1 MPVVASHG
9 VTHSTIT
16 QTLFIK
22 PEETWGYR
30 FWILS
35 IVHIMDLNEILD
47 FLLIND
53 IRDDVRDFENFLEH
67 LNKQKTNKPVQ
78 YES

>member
-1 MPVVASHG
+1 
-9 VTHSTIT
+9 
-16 QTLFIK
+16 
-22 PEETWGYR
+22 
-30 FWILS
+30 
-35 IVHIMDLNEILD
+35 MDLNEILD